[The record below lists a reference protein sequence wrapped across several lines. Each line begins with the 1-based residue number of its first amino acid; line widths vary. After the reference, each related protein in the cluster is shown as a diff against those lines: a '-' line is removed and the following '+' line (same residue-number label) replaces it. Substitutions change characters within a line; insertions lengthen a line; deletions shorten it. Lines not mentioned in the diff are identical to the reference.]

1 MASQG
6 KLKNRKNK
14 NLLGSI
20 KVATIGILYVIKKE
34 IKIQY
39 ACLIT
44 IAVIAMAFLT
54 KVSTIEWIILIML
67 CGTVISLEMINTALE
82 DTVDMAMPNIH
93 PLAKLAK
100 DISAGSVFL
109 FCITSA
115 IIGFIIFIPKII
127 EWF

>member
-1 MASQG
+1 MASVG
-6 KLKNRKNK
+6 KTKNRKNK

-20 KVATIGILYVIKKE
+20 KVASVGILYVIKKE

-39 ACLIT
+39 AFLIT
-44 IAVIAMAFLT
+44 IAVIIMAIVT
-54 KVSTIEWIILIML
+54 NVSTIEWIILIML

-100 DISAGSVFL
+100 DISAGAVFL

-115 IIGFIIFIPKII
+115 IIGFIIFLPKII